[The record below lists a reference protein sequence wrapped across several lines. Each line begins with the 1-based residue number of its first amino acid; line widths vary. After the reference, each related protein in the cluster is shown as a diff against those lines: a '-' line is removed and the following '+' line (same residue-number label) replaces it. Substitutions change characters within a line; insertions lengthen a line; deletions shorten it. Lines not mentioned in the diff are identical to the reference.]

1 LIRFDVRVATSAPL
15 EDVVPQVSA
24 ALGCSFH
31 EGPVEQVPSVVA
43 AVFGLSVSIQ
53 PWRGVDDRPILRF
66 RSRILD
72 PRWVEGADVE
82 EPQFQS
88 ADISGYVADLLT
100 LTTAYEWYLPTDEDR
115 KAEREFGAQLD
126 DAY

>member
-1 LIRFDVRVATSAPL
+1 
-15 EDVVPQVSA
+15 
-24 ALGCSFH
+24 
-31 EGPVEQVPSVVA
+31 VVA
-43 AVFGLSVSIQ
+43 DVFGLSVSIQ

-82 EPQFQS
+82 EPQLQS
-88 ADISGYVADLLT
+88 TDISAYVADLLT
-100 LTTAYEWYLPTDEDR
+100 LTTAFDWYLPSEGDR
-115 KAEREFGAQLD
+115 KADRDFGAQLD